1 MKYYAALLAM
11 ALVINIASYK
21 IGNVTAGADQP
32 ENETGYTQADLRNGA
47 QLYDNWLTITQKSPA
62 GNPPLYP
69 ADSKKSGKSTWRC
82 KECHGWDY
90 IGDKGRYS
98 KGSHFTGIA
107 GVYHARTEA
116 PVTIYKKLTDKDA
129 SHDFSTYLTKSELWN
144 LVRFLRE
151 GQQEIAPVIN
161 AQGQAKGNGTQGKIL
176 YDSQCSSCHGLDGN
190 EIDFKGKKEGI
201 QGIGWLTN
209 DNPQESVHKIRWGHP
224 GTDMPSMISDEGL
237 SEQDAIDILT
247 YSQLLGKE

>member
-21 IGNVTAGADQP
+21 IGNVTAGAS
-32 ENETGYTQADLRNGA
+32 ETEIETAYTQADLKNGA
-47 QLYDNWLTITQKSPA
+47 LLYDNWLTITQKSPA
-62 GNPPLYP
+62 GNHPLYP

-107 GVYHARTEA
+107 GVYHERTES
-116 PVTIYKKLTDKDA
+116 PSSLYKELTDK
-129 SHDFSTYLTKSELWN
+129 SETHDFSTYLSKNELWD
-144 LVRFLRE
+144 LVKFLHE
-151 GQQEIAPVIN
+151 GQAAIERVIDN
-161 AQGQAKGNGTQGKIL
+161 QGKAKGNAAQGKVF
-176 YDSQCSSCHGLDGN
+176 YEAQCSSCHGLDGN
-190 EIDFKGKKEGI
+190 EIDFKSKKEGI

-209 DNPQESVHKIRWGHP
+209 DNPQESIHKIRWGHP
-224 GTDMPSMISDEGL
+224 GSDMPSMVTDEGL

-247 YSQLLGKE
+247 YSQLLGSK